1 MEKKIANLR
10 KEATVCCLQKVN
22 ESLQEAAEGG
32 GMGWGRRRPERR
44 RSIILAGGSE

>member
-22 ESLQEAAEGG
+22 ESLQEAVEGG
-32 GMGWGRRRPERR
+32 GMGWDGVG
-44 RSIILAGGSE
+44 ADQNGGSLLY

>member
-22 ESLQEAAEGG
+22 ESLQEAVEGG
-32 GMGWGRRRPERR
+32 EWDGVG
-44 RSIILAGGSE
+44 ADQNGGGLLY